1 MLKLVMALGH
11 VRITLPTGSSY
22 RFLHSLLGFGG
33 GSSMSKYNSTL
44 VSVPPGIPV
53 DVSEGL
59 TELDRDL

>member
-1 MLKLVMALGH
+1 
-11 VRITLPTGSSY
+11 
-22 RFLHSLLGFGG
+22 
-33 GSSMSKYNSTL
+33 MSKYNSTL